1 MKDQIE
7 FLTQQVKALQRELKR
22 AKKLNQKLID
32 RIEVNEPEVVIIKTL
47 TP

>member
-22 AKKLNQKLID
+22 VKKLNQKLID
-32 RIEVNEPEVVIIKTL
+32 RIEVNEPEVVIIKNR
-47 TP
+47 

>member
-7 FLTQQVKALQRELKR
+7 FLTQQVKALQKELKK

-32 RIEVNEPEVVIIKTL
+32 RIEVNEYSEIVTFKNK
-47 TP
+47 

>member
-7 FLTQQVKALQRELKR
+7 FLTQQVKALQKELKK

-32 RIEVNEPEVVIIKTL
+32 RIEVLEPEIVTFKT
-47 TP
+47 TK

>member
-7 FLTQQVKALQRELKR
+7 FLTQQVKALQKELKK

-32 RIEVNEPEVVIIKTL
+32 RIEVNEEEVVSFESVL
-47 TP
+47 